1 MFWEW
6 GGGGV
11 KKKEKYKLFS
21 PHIPVY
27 YTARLE
33 QLELVLRYLILY
45 YYYTFIFKMVG

>member
-6 GGGGV
+6 GGGS
-11 KKKEKYKLFS
+11 KRKRNTNCFP